1 MAAWLATPDTFP
13 IFCETFKWIG
23 NSLDTG
29 ESLELGEVL
38 HLLVKLLTIVWVR
51 GIHLA
56 SG

>member
-23 NSLDTG
+23 NALDTG